1 MSKLNYFSSNK
12 SIVALIVTSILALVI
27 FSFKSSSF
35 ILSTSKI
42 WNDAKINIMKPR
54 KDLDAFIKERDSFKQ
69 QIVQNIQYK
78 LSSNYIHFPR
88 CEAINQIS
96 QNCSD
101 SIFIKIKN
109 RQISLDS
116 NEWVFA
122 NIFSY
127 PKTQLSNS
135 LLIDV
140 GKNDFVKY
148 DNRRFIVIDVH
159 GNLVGRIIDLGES
172 SSAVQLIN
180 DVKNEIMVENYDNTL
195 QSVLMVPISHRKSEL
210 YGITNQDILSVG
222 DTLYTSTSSAV
233 YIPRIPVCK
242 VIDIN
247 QKKSKDPFKK
257 VIVESLSDLSRINFG
272 IVIASDIILNNEST
286 DD

>member
-272 IVIASDIILNNEST
+272 IVIASDIILNNEPT
-286 DD
+286 ND